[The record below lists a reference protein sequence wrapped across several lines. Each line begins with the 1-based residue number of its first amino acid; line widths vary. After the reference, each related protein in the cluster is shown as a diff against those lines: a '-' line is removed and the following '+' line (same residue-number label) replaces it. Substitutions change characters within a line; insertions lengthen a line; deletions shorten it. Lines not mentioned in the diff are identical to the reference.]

1 MKYIYLDIEKAKI
14 GTALVYEVREFRR
27 ENYESYFE
35 GKAVEFQ
42 GEDLP
47 HFITYIQETDSIRQ
61 ATEEE
66 KLERGQRRLN
76 SNEILL
82 NGEIISY
89 DPGTQKV
96 IDGLLIEK
104 TREDYITEGI
114 VNLDSEKAKARLQR
128 DKDFEALDLYDKA
141 VLRGDIEEAS
151 DMKSERD
158 EFRSKWLILP
168 NSYTDIS
175 EEIESLYPQMPEFIK
190 YFV

>member
-1 MKYIYLDIEKAKI
+1 MKYIYLDIEKAKL
-14 GTALVYEVREFRR
+14 GTALVYEVRESKR

-42 GEDLP
+42 GENLP

-104 TREDYITEGI
+104 TREDYITEGT
-114 VNLDSEKAKARLQR
+114 VNLDSEKEKARQER
-128 DKDFEALDLYDKA
+128 NKEFEALDLYDKA
-141 VLRGDIEEAS
+141 VLRGDIEEALE
-151 DMKSERD
+151 MKSERD
-158 EFRSKWLILP
+158 KFRSAWLSLP